1 MKKRTVVLIG
11 LLVTALVGGGVY
23 GAYRLVAGN
32 GSPVTVTPVAYL
44 NTGSWDYS
52 MPSYGTITANA
63 TQEVYLSSDQT
74 IANINVQEGDRVSVG
89 DVLMSYDTTMLEL
102 ELESAQLNCKTL
114 ELQLLSEQKELER
127 LNNITPIADPVDDGS
142 SGAEIVAGVAE
153 TAALQDNEVSLMA
166 AAEGTTED
174 AAAKAAAESE
184 AAAKAAAESEA
195 AAKAAAE
202 SEAAAKAAAES
213 EAAAKAAA
221 ESEAAAKAAAESEAA
236 AKAAAESEAAAKAA
250 AESEAAAKAAAES
263 EAAAKAAAESE
274 AAAKAAA
281 AKAAAE
287 SEAAKKSAKG
297 SQASDNSEKIE
308 EVDASDL
315 GGNKN
320 SNSSK
325 ESETV
330 RYENVVA
337 LDELNEKS
345 EPYTGEGTR
354 EKPYVFLCKDETII
368 NPSFMNKVKGF
379 TPDGSTKENGGFRGD
394 GSGSYIILEIH
405 VNDDVNSGTQ
415 HKIQINGTE
424 NNETPFPADQKLIFY
439 ADPSTTLEFVEE
451 GTQDSGSDSDST
463 GESSGGSDT
472 GSETDPISETD
483 TGSGTE
489 VPSETGTESGTEASS
504 EPGTESGTEVP
515 SETGTESGTEASSE
529 TGTES
534 GTEASSEPGTESGT
548 EVSSETST
556 ESGTEAPSE
565 TNAGSE
571 TEPIS
576 ESTSGSETEPV
587 SESTSGAET
596 EPVSESNPGTE
607 TETPAGETNPGTE
620 TETPAGET
628 NPGTETEPAT
638 ETDTG
643 LETEPVTETETETD
657 SETESETSPLGKIRP
672 HSVLTYNSRPY
683 KGDGTKENPYVF
695 FCMDGVLIR
704 ASFMNTVL
712 GFTSDGTTKDGG
724 GFRKDG
730 TGSYVILEI
739 REGDDINSGF
749 VKGIQINGTRKN
761 DTSYDPSTSWIFN
774 SEGLTR
780 VDEEIEQPTTETESE
795 SETNW
800 DDWGDWGDWG
810 DDWGDDWGEDVYT
823 VSELKDA
830 IAEKEESI
838 REIQLDIRTA
848 NLNLEKAERN
858 MDAAQVKATLNGVVK
873 SVGDPAVGEVDG
885 EAFITVTSDAGLY
898 VTGTISEM
906 DLSKVSTGS
915 TLQGTALE
923 SGTYFEAEITEI
935 SDYPTSSDYYYDGS
949 GNPNASYYSFTAYI
963 DQADGLMVYEQA
975 EMNIDGAT
983 EDTSDSIYIDKRYI
997 RSENGQSY
1005 VYKAGSDNT
1014 LEKQYVRT
1022 GETVYSTYVE
1032 VLQGLSLTD
1041 SIAFPYG
1048 KNVYEGAPIAS
1059 EDDTGSDTESWTDTE
1074 TWDDT
1079 ESLDETDTEYLE
1091 EDYENIDS
1099 LDGMDMGVEEI
1110 FVG

>member
-263 EAAAKAAAESE
+263 EAA
-274 AAAKAAA
+274 
-281 AKAAAE
+281 
-287 SEAAKKSAKG
+287 KKSAKG

-515 SETGTESGTEASSE
+515 SETGTESGTEASSEPGTESGTEASSE

>member
-213 EAAAKAAA
+213 EAA
-221 ESEAAAKAAAESEAA
+221 
-236 AKAAAESEAAAKAA
+236 
-250 AESEAAAKAAAES
+250 
-263 EAAAKAAAESE
+263 
-274 AAAKAAA
+274 
-281 AKAAAE
+281 
-287 SEAAKKSAKG
+287 KKSAKG

-489 VPSETGTESGTEASS
+489 VP
-504 EPGTESGTEVP
+504 
-515 SETGTESGTEASSE
+515 SE

>member
-213 EAAAKAAA
+213 EAA
-221 ESEAAAKAAAESEAA
+221 
-236 AKAAAESEAAAKAA
+236 
-250 AESEAAAKAAAES
+250 
-263 EAAAKAAAESE
+263 
-274 AAAKAAA
+274 
-281 AKAAAE
+281 
-287 SEAAKKSAKG
+287 KKSAKG

-451 GTQDSGSDSDST
+451 GNQDSGSDSDST

-529 TGTES
+529 
-534 GTEASSEPGTESGT
+534 PGTESGT
-548 EVSSETST
+548 EVSSEPGT
-556 ESGTEAPSE
+556 ESGTETPSE

>member
-489 VPSETGTESGTEASS
+489 VP
-504 EPGTESGTEVP
+504 
-515 SETGTESGTEASSE
+515 SE